1 MTMPHVPPRV
11 HSPRA
16 SVCGSIS
23 VGFTLIELLV
33 AMGLVSIL
41 LVLAAPSFL
50 TFQRNS
56 ELTSASNSFLASL
69 TTARAEAMKRQLR
82 TFVVPIDGSNWN
94 NGWVVFVDVAG
105 TVTDLNLISAKNT
118 ALAGS
123 SPSTYLQLSK
133 ADGLSSKLSVVTS
146 ADSTGFVAGT
156 VTYAM
161 YNGSGFMTLIGG
173 GFPTGSANSLDI
185 YNGTDTRRII
195 ASSSGRV
202 RVCKPADAGCSAASF
217 SSL

>member
-1 MTMPHVPPRV
+1 MIPRLALSPLPP
-11 HSPRA
+11 SPTAPAGGPAPR
-16 SVCGSIS
+16 
-23 VGFTLIELLV
+23 GFTLIELLV
-33 AMGLVSIL
+33 TLALVAIL

-82 TFVVPIDGSNWN
+82 TFVVPIDGSSWAS
-94 NGWVVFVDVAG
+94 GWVVFVDVDGDVTAANLG
-105 TVTDLNLISAKNT
+105 TAKDA
-118 ALAGS
+118 ALAGTDETLQRL
-123 SPSTYLQLSK
+123 STGHAMTPTLSI
-133 ADGLSSKLSVVTS
+133 VTS
-146 ADSTGFVAGT
+146 VSSTGFVAGT